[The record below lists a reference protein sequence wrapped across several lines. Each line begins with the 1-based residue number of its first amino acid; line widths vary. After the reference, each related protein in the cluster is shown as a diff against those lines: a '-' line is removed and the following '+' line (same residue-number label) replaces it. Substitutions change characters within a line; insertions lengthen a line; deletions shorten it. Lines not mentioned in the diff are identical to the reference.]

1 MELALG
7 GVVFESNRLILTLKV
22 TLEMELENGISD
34 RQIIVK
40 RLVGTLGLRAVDS
53 GYRFVT
59 ETIQLIAK

>member
-7 GVVFESNRLILTLKV
+7 GVIFESNRLILTLKV

-40 RLVGTLGLRAVDS
+40 RLVGTLGLRVVDS